1 MVKQKQMVILLL
13 IITLSVVLVSG
24 CTMGGDG
31 DDGDDLDGDD
41 SYQGGSLSL
50 EAAQLKADTSIN
62 CFEGFNRS
70 TL

>member
-13 IITLSVVLVSG
+13 IITMSVVLVSG
-24 CTMGGDG
+24 CTMGGDD

-50 EAAQLKADTSIN
+50 EAVQLSASTSIN
-62 CFEGFNRS
+62 CLEGFK
-70 TL
+70 